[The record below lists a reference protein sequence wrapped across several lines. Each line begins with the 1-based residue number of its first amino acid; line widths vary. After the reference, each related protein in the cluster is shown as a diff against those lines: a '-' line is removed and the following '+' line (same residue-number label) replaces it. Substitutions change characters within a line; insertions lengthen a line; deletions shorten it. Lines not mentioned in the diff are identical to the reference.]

1 MALINCPECNSKLSE
16 HADLCLRCGLPR
28 QRFAMVEAEKARLKR
43 AKVMDESF
51 NGISASAST
60 AATLCTKCGTRTG
73 VISSEIGSKCPECDP
88 LVPGHEIF
96 WESHAESKREA
107 QEKLEQ
113 WEASQSEEP

>member
-43 AKVMDESF
+43 AKMKDESF
-51 NGISASAST
+51 YGINVSANT

-73 VISSEIGSKCPECDP
+73 FISSEIGSKCPECDP
-88 LVPGHEIF
+88 PMPGHETF
-96 WESHAESKREA
+96 WESHAESKRLA
-107 QEKLEQ
+107 QEKLKQ
-113 WEASQSEEP
+113 WEASQAEKP